1 MNDFSM
7 KPSLSDFN
15 PLANERDLL
24 TETEAEQYRRNE
36 IGAVGENIVAS
47 FIKENGLPG
56 WRLLSNVWLSGDG
69 SFECDL
75 LLLTEYAVHT
85 FEVKHYTGHFTYEN
99 GYCKLGRIKLEQDCI
114 QQARK
119 SYLRLL
125 RLLRQ
130 YDYNISVNGAL
141 IFSSSKNKV
150 VIGSPVEDIHLFQL
164 PDLYEHLESIK
175 RDEKTVPADPINHE
189 AIIDFL
195 KDYEIENPFLPEP
208 ISEERILTARKGI
221 CCAMCRSFDVEHS
234 KYYIA
239 CTCGYNES
247 REEAIVRTACEY
259 GVLTYDRNFKTGDI
273 HDFIGKQ
280 ASLSYS
286 QRVLAKYFDGIYKS
300 SHSFYKNP
308 GKNYTIIKK
317 TFKFPNCAYFYRKYT
332 T

>member
-24 TETEAEQYRRNE
+24 TETETEQYRRNE

-164 PDLYEHLESIK
+164 PDLYEYLESIK
-175 RDEKTVPADPINHE
+175 RDEKTVPANPINHE
-189 AIIDFL
+189 AIIYFL

-259 GVLTYDRNFKTGDI
+259 GVLTYDRNYSIGEI
-273 HDFIGKQ
+273 YHFIGKKV
-280 ASLSYS
+280 SKTYT
-286 QRVLAKYFDGIYKS
+286 QRVLAKHFHLTNKNKHSYYKNYS
-300 SHSFYKNP
+300 QSYISLKNNFKYRKQSFY
-308 GKNYTIIKK
+308 YT
-317 TFKFPNCAYFYRKYT
+317 P
-332 T
+332 